1 MQVQKRYLKAPIAEA
16 IIDLKVTFPENFSA
30 DRFAE
35 IENCVKDRFPTKEK
49 EQLYE

>member
-1 MQVQKRYLKAPIAEA
+1 MQVQKRYLNAPITEA

-35 IENCVKDRFPTKEK
+35 IEDRV
-49 EQLYE
+49 